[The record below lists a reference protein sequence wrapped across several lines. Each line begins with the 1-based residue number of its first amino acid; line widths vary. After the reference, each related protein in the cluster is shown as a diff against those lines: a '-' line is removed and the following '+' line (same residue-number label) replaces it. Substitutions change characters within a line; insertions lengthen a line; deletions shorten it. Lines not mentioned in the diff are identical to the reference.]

1 MSRLSIMA
9 RARLAL
15 SIAPLT
21 EATRAAKAAWADVN
35 REVTRIQGE
44 LNALPEAP
52 DWTSDDFENADG
64 YDWTA
69 VVAEG
74 DRLAAVRDAATSAA
88 KAAAAALSVAERA
101 EAEARTALARGG
113 GWPTGGDAAF
123 ELREPSPFSG
133 AREPA
138 DVATLQ
144 RLTALPERS
153 VSDW

>member
-1 MSRLSIMA
+1 MARLSIMA

-21 EATRAAKAAWADVN
+21 EATRAAKAAWADAH
-35 REVTRIQGE
+35 REVTRIQAE

-52 DWTSDDFENADG
+52 DWTSDDFENAAG

-74 DRLAAVRDAATSAA
+74 DRLAAALHAATATATATLAS
-88 KAAAAALSVAERA
+88 AERA
-101 EAEARTALARGG
+101 ESDARTALARGG
-113 GWPTGGDAAF
+113 GWPTRDDAAF

-133 AREPA
+133 KRDPA

-144 RLTALPERS
+144 RLAALPERS
-153 VSDW
+153 VEDW